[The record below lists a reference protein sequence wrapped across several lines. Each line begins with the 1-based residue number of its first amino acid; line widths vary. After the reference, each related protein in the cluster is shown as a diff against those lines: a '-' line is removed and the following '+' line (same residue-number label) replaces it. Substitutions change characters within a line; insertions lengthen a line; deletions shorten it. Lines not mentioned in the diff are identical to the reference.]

1 MESCAVGLAAAFLLW
16 RCVCSPCFQG
26 SSHKKVGL
34 SFLFIW
40 GDLSNSLGLK
50 LHGLHCLPFVLELP
64 CDAERAAGTSPF
76 IHSLTLSLTRA
87 VLVLLSEAAGVG
99 EGDTPGCP

>member
-1 MESCAVGLAAAFLLW
+1 MTQTFHTGPSGPHDSLWKVGFNQPL
-16 RCVCSPCFQG
+16 
-26 SSHKKVGL
+26 KVGL

-50 LHGLHCLPFVLELP
+50 LHGVHCLPFVLELP

-76 IHSLTLSLTRA
+76 IHSLALSLTRA